1 MPVDQPSVCLWDN
14 VNSSLP
20 AIFFIRFLLY
30 VELYELF
37 YILIF

>member
-14 VNSSLP
+14 VYSSLP